1 MEDLTASHGAAA
13 EALRGGGVVLLP
25 TDTVYGIAVV
35 ASAPGATARLFALK
49 ERSEGQPVA
58 VLVADRAQAL
68 ALADAPGDAALRLME
83 RLWPGPL
90 TLVVRRSPTASS
102 LELGGDPATVGLR
115 CPDHD
120 LVRALATEVGPLAT
134 TSANRHGQPT
144 PLTAAEAAASLVGP
158 VDLVVD
164 GGRLGSVASTVVDLT
179 GSEPKVLREGAVT
192 VDHLHRALGR

>member
-1 MEDLTASHGAAA
+1 VEDLTASHRAVA
-13 EALRGGGVVLLP
+13 EALQGGGVVLLP
-25 TDTVYGIAVV
+25 TDTVYGIAVL

-58 VLVADRAQAL
+58 VLVADRSQAL
-68 ALADAPGDAALRLME
+68 GLADAPGEAALRLME

-90 TLVVRRSPTASS
+90 TLVLRRSSTAAA

-120 LVRALATEVGPLAT
+120 LVRALAAEVGGVAT
-134 TSANRHGQPT
+134 TSANRHNQPT
-144 PLTAAEAAASLVGP
+144 PRTAAEAAASLVGA

-192 VDHLHRALGR
+192 VDHVHRVLGE

>member
-1 MEDLTASHGAAA
+1 MASHGAAA
-13 EALRGGGVVLLP
+13 EALRSGGVVLLP

-35 ASAPGATARLFALK
+35 ASTPGATGRLFALK

-144 PLTAAEAAASLVGP
+144 PRTAAEAAASLVGP

>member
-1 MEDLTASHGAAA
+1 MASHGAAA
-13 EALRGGGVVLLP
+13 EALRSGGVVLLP

-35 ASAPGATARLFALK
+35 ASTPGATGRLFALK

-134 TSANRHGQPT
+134 TSANRHRQPT
-144 PLTAAEAAASLVGP
+144 PRTAAEAAASLVGP

>member
-1 MEDLTASHGAAA
+1 VEDLTASHRTAA
-13 EALRGGGVVLLP
+13 EVLRGGGVVLLP

-35 ASAPGATARLFALK
+35 ASAPGATGRLFALK

-58 VLVADRAQAL
+58 VLVADRDQAVGL
-68 ALADAPGDAALRLME
+68 TDTPGEVALRLMDL
-83 RLWPGPL
+83 LWPGPL
-90 TLVVRRSPTASS
+90 TLVLRRSPTASS

-144 PLTAAEAAASLVGP
+144 PRTAAEAAASLVGP
-158 VDLVVD
+158 VDLLVD

-179 GSEPKVLREGAVT
+179 GSEPRVLREGAVT
-192 VDHLHRALGR
+192 VDHLDRALGG

>member
-1 MEDLTASHGAAA
+1 M
-13 EALRGGGVVLLP
+13 
-25 TDTVYGIAVV
+25 
-35 ASAPGATARLFALK
+35 
-49 ERSEGQPVA
+49 
-58 VLVADRAQAL
+58 
-68 ALADAPGDAALRLME
+68 
-83 RLWPGPL
+83 
-90 TLVVRRSPTASS
+90 
-102 LELGGDPATVGLR
+102 
-115 CPDHD
+115 
-120 LVRALATEVGPLAT
+120 RALATEVGPLAT